1 MALVIVPNN
10 SNTDSIPRNGI
21 IPSKNMLLYF
31 KAGMCE
37 KFLKILTC

>member
-21 IPSKNMLLYF
+21 IPSNNMLLVF
-31 KAGMCE
+31 KAGMGG
-37 KFLKILTC
+37 KFLNLLTC